1 MGGAA
6 SKKPTRTP
14 VSACI
19 LSGWAVDIV
28 VKGGGGVDIAREVTS
43 TMSSNERLR
52 VLRKLATSVSARIFA
67 PRDVGQNDSSVLVSA
82 SIVGDYAGELAPEI
96 KEALENGWVGFE
108 GDMTPLTPMRTLAIT
123 VHTSAPGATDTL
135 VASVGA
141 LLSLSIFTAGG
152 VRSSLTVHESTGMG
166 SVSVGY
172 GPSDFHV
179 EDQPAGCGV
188 HAK

>member
-6 SKKPTRTP
+6 SKKPTHTP

-19 LSGWAVDIV
+19 LSGWAVEIA
-28 VKGGGGVDIAREVTS
+28 VKGGGVDIAHDATS
-43 TMSSNERLR
+43 TMTRIERLR
-52 VLRKLATSVSARIFA
+52 VLSSLATSVSDRIFA
-67 PRDVGQNDSSVLVSA
+67 PRGVGRNDSVVA
-82 SIVGDYAGELAPEI
+82 VDVSIVGDYAGELAAEI
-96 KEALENGWVGFE
+96 KEALEDGWAGFN
-108 GDMTPLTPMRTLAIT
+108 GDMAPRTPMRTLAIT
-123 VHTSAPGATDTL
+123 VHTSAPGAAETL

-166 SVSVGY
+166 FASVEY
-172 GPSDFHV
+172 GPSDSHV

-188 HAK
+188 HTK

>member
-6 SKKPTRTP
+6 SKKPTHTP

-52 VLRKLATSVSARIFA
+52 VLTKLATRVSQRVFA
-67 PRDVGQNDSSVLVSA
+67 PRDIGSSDSSVFVSA

-96 KEALENGWVGFE
+96 KEALENGWGVFD
-108 GDMTPLTPMRTLAIT
+108 GDMVPLKPTRTLAIT
-123 VHTSAPGATDTL
+123 IHTTAPGAAETL

-141 LLSLSIFTAGG
+141 LLSMSIFTVGG
-152 VRSSLTVHESTGMG
+152 VRSSLTVRESTGMG
-166 SVSVGY
+166 FAFAEY
-172 GPSDFHV
+172 GPIDFRA
-179 EDQPAGCGV
+179 EDQPAGCGM